1 MYNRYVTGQHFIGRK
16 EDCAILGNLLTQ
28 SENVVVWEPFGAG
41 KKSLV
46 HQVFTKMK
54 VNGDRFTVGE
64 MTALDIR
71 EGESFVKRLGAAV
84 IRLVASTPDE
94 YEKIVTAYME
104 GTHWVFDRK
113 AFSDRDIILSTNWD
127 LDDKDLKS
135 VLRLPYV
142 LAAERGEKT
151 FMIIDEF
158 QNLDLA
164 DDGERIFKLMEEV
177 MDEAKAEGLRIFSYI
192 FIGSQVNAMEDIF
205 IKRHFFYRRATRLKL
220 SRVDEREIVEHIIK
234 GFLASGKVIDR
245 DLISGACRLFKCNL
259 FYINHFTSVCDSL
272 SKGYIMEPVLLEA
285 LATVMAINRG
295 RFISMMN
302 DLTTFQVSLLKAII
316 DGYSKFSTAEVIR
329 KYSLNSSANVRRLK
343 DALMKKEILTFVGE
357 DAKPVILDPLFEYWL
372 RNYYSKRINNLRI
385 CGRAARNLSKE
396 DEYMNSAKKKIAVLT
411 GAGVSAESGL
421 STFRGNN
428 GLWGEY
434 DPEEV
439 ASIQGWYRNREL
451 VLNFYNGLRKRLSE
465 VKPNAAHYAIADLE
479 KEYSVTVITQN
490 VDNLHERAGSTKVLH
505 LHGEA
510 TKVRPED
517 GEYDRSYSEKEVI
530 DIGYDEVHLGDKA
543 PNGSQLRPHIVF
555 FGEAVPN
562 IEKAIDIVS
571 AADIMLIVG
580 TSLNVYPAAGLYRY
594 APNGIPIY
602 LIDPEDVAIAD
613 PRIIQI
619 HQVATKGME
628 TFRRML
634 GQ

>member
-1 MYNRYVTGQHFIGRK
+1 MCHRHTPSSKRHLSSKILPNLYQLIFLRLLSNLQKYVTGQHFIGRK

-372 RNYYSKRINNLRI
+372 RNYYF
-385 CGRAARNLSKE
+385 
-396 DEYMNSAKKKIAVLT
+396 KK
-411 GAGVSAESGL
+411 
-421 STFRGNN
+421 N
-428 GLWGEY
+428 
-434 DPEEV
+434 
-439 ASIQGWYRNREL
+439 Q
-451 VLNFYNGLRKRLSE
+451 
-465 VKPNAAHYAIADLE
+465 
-479 KEYSVTVITQN
+479 
-490 VDNLHERAGSTKVLH
+490 
-505 LHGEA
+505 
-510 TKVRPED
+510 
-517 GEYDRSYSEKEVI
+517 
-530 DIGYDEVHLGDKA
+530 
-543 PNGSQLRPHIVF
+543 
-555 FGEAVPN
+555 
-562 IEKAIDIVS
+562 
-571 AADIMLIVG
+571 
-580 TSLNVYPAAGLYRY
+580 
-594 APNGIPIY
+594 
-602 LIDPEDVAIAD
+602 
-613 PRIIQI
+613 
-619 HQVATKGME
+619 
-628 TFRRML
+628 
-634 GQ
+634 

>member
-220 SRVDEREIVEHIIK
+220 SRVDELSLIHI
-234 GFLASGKVIDR
+234 
-245 DLISGACRLFKCNL
+245 
-259 FYINHFTSVCDSL
+259 
-272 SKGYIMEPVLLEA
+272 
-285 LATVMAINRG
+285 
-295 RFISMMN
+295 
-302 DLTTFQVSLLKAII
+302 
-316 DGYSKFSTAEVIR
+316 
-329 KYSLNSSANVRRLK
+329 
-343 DALMKKEILTFVGE
+343 
-357 DAKPVILDPLFEYWL
+357 
-372 RNYYSKRINNLRI
+372 
-385 CGRAARNLSKE
+385 
-396 DEYMNSAKKKIAVLT
+396 
-411 GAGVSAESGL
+411 
-421 STFRGNN
+421 
-428 GLWGEY
+428 
-434 DPEEV
+434 
-439 ASIQGWYRNREL
+439 
-451 VLNFYNGLRKRLSE
+451 
-465 VKPNAAHYAIADLE
+465 
-479 KEYSVTVITQN
+479 
-490 VDNLHERAGSTKVLH
+490 
-505 LHGEA
+505 
-510 TKVRPED
+510 
-517 GEYDRSYSEKEVI
+517 
-530 DIGYDEVHLGDKA
+530 
-543 PNGSQLRPHIVF
+543 
-555 FGEAVPN
+555 
-562 IEKAIDIVS
+562 
-571 AADIMLIVG
+571 
-580 TSLNVYPAAGLYRY
+580 
-594 APNGIPIY
+594 
-602 LIDPEDVAIAD
+602 
-613 PRIIQI
+613 
-619 HQVATKGME
+619 
-628 TFRRML
+628 
-634 GQ
+634 